1 MVESFFQ
8 KNYKDLASKFAKK
21 KNVSQMLLLQV
32 SDFFFQ
38 NTKEWLFL
46 VTKRNTGLEYLK
58 NCLKQVSDFVLKL
71 KLAVYSKRVAP
82 CIAVSWG
89 GIKIPGQPFVSEY

>member
-1 MVESFFQ
+1 MFRRCF
-8 KNYKDLASKFAKK
+8 YCKFPI
-21 KNVSQMLLLQV
+21 
-32 SDFFFQ
+32 FFQ

-89 GIKIPGQPFVSEY
+89 GIKIPGQNFV